1 MSDPTPSLWEVF
13 KSVCA
18 SFFGVQNEAT
28 RRRDFTYGKPGQ
40 FILISFNPHPNIDRW
55 LVFNRP
61 ISTLLG
67 ARRVIPV

>member
-1 MSDPTPSLWEVF
+1 MSNSPSLWEVF

-40 FILISFNPHPNIDRW
+40 FIIIGLM
-55 LVFNRP
+55 L
-61 ISTLLG
+61 TLLLIG
-67 ARRVIPV
+67 SLFVIVRLALHFSLA

>member
-1 MSDPTPSLWEVF
+1 MSGPTPSLWEVF

-40 FILISFNPHPNIDRW
+40 FILIGLI
-55 LVFNRP
+55 L
-61 ISTLLG
+61 TLILIG
-67 ARRVIPV
+67 GLFLIVQLALYLALAE